1 MSWLGEDK
9 DWFPPAQR
17 KVSPVKTQEDKKKL
31 NQAEPENEYAVSY
44 VSIRCP
50 NKKCQSK
57 DIKCYTSTPPI
68 RYHFCRACG
77 LRFKS
82 VEQ

>member
-9 DWFPPAQR
+9 NWFTPEQ
-17 KVSPVKTQEDKKKL
+17 KKIQLKLQDKKKSDETPL
-31 NQAEPENEYAVSY
+31 ENEYAVSY
-44 VSIRCP
+44 IPLRCP

-57 DIKCYTSTPPI
+57 DVKCYNSSPPI
-68 RYHFCRACG
+68 RYHFCRGCG
-77 LRFKS
+77 FRFKS